1 MRPPTCPK
9 LRASTC
15 WTAWGNAGAR
25 RRHAWSLTGTKTE
38 CRIWWRGG
46 CCCAARS
53 GRRGAD
59 IGRAYKTS
67 YAGPERFTAFG
78 GTFCKIER
86 SAAPELY
93 ALALRFPEAFSR
105 ALRHAGYLLRGE
117 LKAALR
123 GSGGLRAS
131 WPELSRMHQYRR
143 MDMLKAGTWSRGRWH
158 HGKRFQLKRR
168 LGYRRVSGR
177 ERLMERWRG
186 RTRDGSL
193 RGRAAMG
200 GRLVNAMRYKMMNA
214 KRVDVGAVTPSAA
227 RFLEAV
233 QAGRRGTDTRFQY
246 TDSQPVTPAMRRAFW
261 AAGVPLG
268 KDTTTLEQPE
278 RPLVGPIYR
287 QKMPEVERLMLERIR
302 ERLGL

>member
-1 MRPPTCPK
+1 M
-9 LRASTC
+9 
-15 WTAWGNAGAR
+15 
-25 RRHAWSLTGTKTE
+25 
-38 CRIWWRGG
+38 
-46 CCCAARS
+46 
-53 GRRGAD
+53 
-59 IGRAYKTS
+59 GRAYKAS

-93 ALALRFPEAFSR
+93 AMAQAFPKEFSR
-105 ALRHAGYLLRGE
+105 ALRFAGNLLRAE

-158 HGKRFQLKRR
+158 HGRRFQLKRR
-168 LGYRRVSGR
+168 VGFKPVSGR

-200 GRLVNAMRYKMMNA
+200 
-214 KRVDVGAVTPSAA
+214 
-227 RFLEAV
+227 
-233 QAGRRGTDTRFQY
+233 
-246 TDSQPVTPAMRRAFW
+246 
-261 AAGVPLG
+261 
-268 KDTTTLEQPE
+268 
-278 RPLVGPIYR
+278 
-287 QKMPEVERLMLERIR
+287 
-302 ERLGL
+302 

>member
-1 MRPPTCPK
+1 M
-9 LRASTC
+9 
-15 WTAWGNAGAR
+15 
-25 RRHAWSLTGTKTE
+25 
-38 CRIWWRGG
+38 
-46 CCCAARS
+46 
-53 GRRGAD
+53 
-59 IGRAYKTS
+59 GRAYKTS

-158 HGKRFQLKRR
+158 HGRRFQLKRR

-233 QAGRRGTDTRFQY
+233 QAGKRGTDNRFQY
-246 TDSQPVTPAMRRAFW
+246 TGSQPVTPAMRRAFW

-268 KDTTTLEQPE
+268 KDKTSLEQPE
-278 RPLVGPIYR
+278 RPLVEPVYR
-287 QKMPEVERLMLERIR
+287 QKRPEVERLMLERIR

>member
-1 MRPPTCPK
+1 M
-9 LRASTC
+9 
-15 WTAWGNAGAR
+15 
-25 RRHAWSLTGTKTE
+25 
-38 CRIWWRGG
+38 
-46 CCCAARS
+46 
-53 GRRGAD
+53 
-59 IGRAYKTS
+59 GRAYKTS

-158 HGKRFQLKRR
+158 HGRRFQLKRR

-200 GRLVNAMRYKMMNA
+200 GRLVNAMRYKMMQS
-214 KRVDVGAVTPSAA
+214 VSTSA
-227 RFLEAV
+227 R
-233 QAGRRGTDTRFQY
+233 
-246 TDSQPVTPAMRRAFW
+246 
-261 AAGVPLG
+261 
-268 KDTTTLEQPE
+268 
-278 RPLVGPIYR
+278 
-287 QKMPEVERLMLERIR
+287 
-302 ERLGL
+302 

>member
-1 MRPPTCPK
+1 M
-9 LRASTC
+9 
-15 WTAWGNAGAR
+15 
-25 RRHAWSLTGTKTE
+25 
-38 CRIWWRGG
+38 
-46 CCCAARS
+46 
-53 GRRGAD
+53 
-59 IGRAYKTS
+59 GRAYKAS

-93 ALALRFPEAFSR
+93 AMAQAFPKEFSR
-105 ALRHAGYLLRGE
+105 ALRFAGNLLRAE

-131 WPELSRMHQYRR
+131 WPELSRMHRYRR

-158 HGKRFQLKRR
+158 HGRRFQLKRR
-168 LGYRRVSGR
+168 VGFKPVSGR

-233 QAGRRGTDTRFQY
+233 QAGRRGTDTR
-246 TDSQPVTPAMRRAFW
+246 
-261 AAGVPLG
+261 
-268 KDTTTLEQPE
+268 
-278 RPLVGPIYR
+278 
-287 QKMPEVERLMLERIR
+287 
-302 ERLGL
+302 

>member
-1 MRPPTCPK
+1 
-9 LRASTC
+9 
-15 WTAWGNAGAR
+15 
-25 RRHAWSLTGTKTE
+25 
-38 CRIWWRGG
+38 
-46 CCCAARS
+46 
-53 GRRGAD
+53 
-59 IGRAYKTS
+59 
-67 YAGPERFTAFG
+67 
-78 GTFCKIER
+78 
-86 SAAPELY
+86 
-93 ALALRFPEAFSR
+93 
-105 ALRHAGYLLRGE
+105 
-117 LKAALR
+117 
-123 GSGGLRAS
+123 
-131 WPELSRMHQYRR
+131 MHQYRR

-278 RPLVGPIYR
+278 RPLVGSIYR

>member
-1 MRPPTCPK
+1 M
-9 LRASTC
+9 
-15 WTAWGNAGAR
+15 
-25 RRHAWSLTGTKTE
+25 
-38 CRIWWRGG
+38 
-46 CCCAARS
+46 
-53 GRRGAD
+53 
-59 IGRAYKTS
+59 GRAYKAS

-93 ALALRFPEAFSR
+93 ALAQAFPKEFSR
-105 ALRHAGYLLRGE
+105 ALRFAGNLLRAE

-131 WPELSRMHQYRR
+131 WPELSRMHRYRR

-158 HGKRFQLKRR
+158 HGRRFQLKRR
-168 LGYRRVSGR
+168 VGFKPVSGR

-214 KRVDVGAVTPSAA
+214 KRVDVGAVTSSAA

-246 TDSQPVTPAMRRAFW
+246 MGRAFW

-268 KDTTTLEQPE
+268 KDKTTLEQPE

>member
-1 MRPPTCPK
+1 M
-9 LRASTC
+9 
-15 WTAWGNAGAR
+15 
-25 RRHAWSLTGTKTE
+25 
-38 CRIWWRGG
+38 
-46 CCCAARS
+46 
-53 GRRGAD
+53 
-59 IGRAYKTS
+59 GRAYKAS

-93 ALALRFPEAFSR
+93 AMAQAFPKEFSR
-105 ALRHAGYLLRGE
+105 ALRFAGNLLRAE

-131 WPELSRMHQYRR
+131 WPELSRMHRYRR

-158 HGKRFQLKRR
+158 HGRRFQLKRR
-168 LGYRRVSGR
+168 VGFKPVSGR
-177 ERLMERWRG
+177 ERLMESWRG

-200 GRLVNAMRYKMMNA
+200 GRLVNAMRYKMMNDL
-214 KRVDVGAVTPSAA
+214 RVDVGAVTPSAA

-233 QAGRRGTDTRFQY
+233 QAGRRGTDNRFQY
-246 TDSQPVTPAMRRAFW
+246 TGSQPVTPAMRRAFW

-268 KDTTTLEQPE
+268 KDKATLEQPE
-278 RPLVGPIYR
+278 RPLVEPVYR
-287 QKMPEVERLMLERIR
+287 QKMSEVERLMLERIR